1 MGGRGSGRRS
11 SYSGKP
17 ETNDSM
23 PLDIRRIA
31 RSGLLIPGSSFG
43 WQWTVNDRPVAS
55 IRIRVDWESLVLSY
69 RMKSTGEVVE
79 QRVQTQTTPCHLGG
93 QRHWF
98 ACPLCSKRV
107 AVVYAPGRYFAC
119 RQCCG
124 LGYATQKESAGDRA
138 ATRADKLRK
147 RLGGWHFERTGWKAQ
162 GHALENF
169 PTAQKSSRCTGPDQF
184 AGHGPPVW
192 LSSITTGWVN
202 LFSKTALDLE
212 KGSVGKDFRAFIDA
226 VIRVF
231 EGLAVHDAKRI
242 AHLLFEP
249 TG

>member
-1 MGGRGSGRRS
+1 MLEIRRAFGSQHLHNLPNDFDKIGEQKMGGRGSGRRS

-23 PLDIRRIA
+23 PLDIRKIA

-55 IRIRVDWESLVLSY
+55 IRIRVDRESLVLSY

-147 RLGGWHFERTGWKAQ
+147 RLGWEAGILNGPGGKPKGMHWKTF
-162 GHALENF
+162 LRL
-169 PTAQKSSRCTGPDQF
+169 KS
-184 AGHGPPVW
+184 H
-192 LSSITTGWVN
+192 
-202 LFSKTALDLE
+202 
-212 KGSVGKDFRAFIDA
+212 
-226 VIRVF
+226 
-231 EGLAVHDAKRI
+231 HDALVQISLQDMARQFGFLQK
-242 AHLLFEP
+242 LVD
-249 TG
+249 G

>member
-1 MGGRGSGRRS
+1 MISTKLENKMGGRGSGRRS
-11 SYSGKP
+11 NYSGKP
-17 ETNDSM
+17 ETNDAM
-23 PLDIRRIA
+23 PLDIRKIA
-31 RSGLLIPGSSFG
+31 RSGQLIPGSSIG

-147 RLGGWHFERTGWKAQ
+147 RLGWEAGILNGAGGKPKGMHWKTFFR
-162 GHALENF
+162 L
-169 PTAQKSSRCTGPDQF
+169 KS
-184 AGHGPPVW
+184 H
-192 LSSITTGWVN
+192 
-202 LFSKTALDLE
+202 
-212 KGSVGKDFRAFIDA
+212 
-226 VIRVF
+226 
-231 EGLAVHDAKRI
+231 HDALVQISLQDMARRFGSLQK
-242 AHLLFEP
+242 LLDE
-249 TG
+249 